1 MEVLNLF
8 WNAINDIGY
17 LDSDLDI
24 NDFIDETYYKA
35 AMEQLL
41 KGNSDNAFYSKIA
54 NGGYGSNAE

>member
-35 AMEQLL
+35 AMEQML
-41 KGNSDNAFYSKIA
+41 KRNSDNAFY
-54 NGGYGSNAE
+54 